1 MEPYTG
7 PPLKPGNRWV
17 NRDAFSTGRAIV
29 TGFFVSPQITTE
41 ELETAVRD
49 AERVN
54 GTIREEVEVNGP
66 FAEERQECMYCR
78 DPGLEPPMT
87 GSFRRD
93 WDYNK
98 ANHVVDKLE
107 PSLPTWHERRVQAA
121 REALP
126 QGTVYQIDGETI
138 PYEDAM
144 AAIDTPKTF
153 EDTFADIFAEAFNLL
168 VDRQRKYGPKN
179 IERLGLFGVL
189 SRLANDKVERV
200 MRGMTGTV
208 KWGEVTIDVVDAQDE
223 SFEDALLD
231 IANYA
236 LIAIALKRGLWGL
249 PLREELDGK

>member
-66 FAEERQECMYCR
+66 FAEELQECMYCR

-93 WDYNK
+93 WDYHK

-107 PSLPTWHERRVQAA
+107 PA
-121 REALP
+121 
-126 QGTVYQIDGETI
+126 GTVYQIDGETI
-138 PYEDAM
+138 PYADVM
-144 AAIDTPKTF
+144 AAIDTHKTF